1 VSALGPAQRA
11 EALRRAPREEWDVA
25 VVGGGVTGAGVALD
39 AASRGLRTILLERG
53 DLASGTSSRSGRT
66 LHGGLRYLEQGNLRL
81 VRDAARE
88 RDLAVSR
95 LCPRLCRPTRF
106 LVPLTRPVID
116 RAYLG
121 AGVALY
127 DLLARGPL
135 PRHRHLSR
143 RGALAACPELREDRV
158 AGGLVYSDVIIDDA
172 RHTVAVARTAAAHGA
187 AIVARAEVTALAL
200 TDPSRAAAARIAVSA
215 LDHESGAAFE
225 LRARVVINAAGPGAA
240 AVQRLAGASPA
251 PVRPS
256 KGIHLVVPRERLA
269 MTAGLMARAG
279 DSVVV
284 VRPSGNAWLIG
295 TTDAA
300 WDGEG
305 EPVAAAEDVDELLA
319 SVNAW
324 LRRPL
329 TRADVAGVFA
339 GIRPLVGGGEGATAA
354 LRRDHAVITGPDWL
368 FTVAGG
374 KYTTYRLMARDAV
387 DAAARR
393 LAVRAPSVTERIPLV
408 DDPPP
413 DGTPLAGAPEHTE
426 AEILHAVSHEGALH
440 LEDVLERRTRIATEH
455 RDGGLAAAR
464 RVAELLGLE
473 HELEDYRERVRT
485 LRAGL

>member
-1 VSALGPAQRA
+1 VTGALGPAQRA
-11 EALRRAPREEWDVA
+11 EALRRAPREQWDVV

-39 AASRGLRTILLERG
+39 AAARGLRTILLERG

-88 RDLAVSR
+88 RDLALRR
-95 LCPRLCRPTRF
+95 LCPSLCRPTRF
-106 LVPLTRPVID
+106 LVPLTRRVID
-116 RAYLG
+116 RTYLG

-127 DLLARGPL
+127 DALARGPL

-143 RGALAACPELREDRV
+143 AGALAASPELRPDGL
-158 AGGLVYSDVIIDDA
+158 AGGIQYSDVIIDDA
-172 RHTVAVARTAAAHGA
+172 RHTVAVARTAAAYGA
-187 AIVARAEVTALAL
+187 AILSQTAAVALREG
-200 TDPSRAAAARIAVSA
+200 SVSA
-215 LDHESGAAFE
+215 ADDESGERLE
-225 LRARVVINAAGPGAA
+225 LRARVVVNAAGPGAA
-240 AVQRLAGASPA
+240 EVQRLAGGRPA

-256 KGIHLVVPRERLA
+256 KGIHLVVPRERLT
-269 MTAGLMARAG
+269 MRGGLMARAG

-295 TTDAA
+295 TTDAPF
-300 WDGEG
+300 DGEG
-305 EPVAAAEDVDELLA
+305 EPVATSDDVDELLA
-319 SVNAW
+319 AVNAW

-339 GIRPLVGGGEGATAA
+339 GLRPLVGEGEGATAA
-354 LRRDHAVITGPDWL
+354 LRRDHAILRRPDWL
-368 FTVAGG
+368 LTVVGG

-393 LAVRAPSVTERIPLV
+393 LGVATPSTTESIPLV
-408 DDPPP
+408 DDGPQP
-413 DGTPLAGAPEHTE
+413 GEPLAGAPEHTE
-426 AEILHAVSHEGALH
+426 GEILHAVSHEGAIH

-455 RDGGLAAAR
+455 RDGGLAAAP

-473 HELEDYRERVRT
+473 HELDAYRERVRA
-485 LRAGL
+485 LRAGLGRA

>member
-11 EALRRAPREEWDVA
+11 EALRRAPRERWDVA

-39 AASRGLRTILLERG
+39 AAARGLRTILLERG

-88 RDLAVSR
+88 RDLAVTT
-95 LCPRLCRPTRF
+95 LCPWLCRPTRF
-106 LVPLTRPVID
+106 LIPLTRRVVD

-143 RGALAACPELREDRV
+143 RGALAACAELRQDRV
-158 AGGLVYSDVIIDDA
+158 VGGLEYSDVIIDDA
-172 RHTVAVARTAAAHGA
+172 RHTLALARTAAAHGA
-187 AIVARAEVTALAL
+187 AILLQAAVTGLQEGVVAV
-200 TDPSRAAAARIAVSA
+200 
-215 LDHESGAAFE
+215 LDNESGERLE
-225 LRARVVINAAGPGAA
+225 LRARVVVNAAGPGAA
-240 AVQRLAGASPA
+240 EVQRLAGVATA

-256 KGIHLVVPRERLA
+256 KGIHLVVPRERLT
-269 MTAGLMARAG
+269 MRGGLMARAG

-295 TTDAA
+295 TTDAP

-305 EPVAAAEDVDELLA
+305 EPVATAEDVDELLA
-319 SVNAW
+319 HVNAW

-329 TRADVAGVFA
+329 ARADVAGVFA
-339 GIRPLVGGGEGATAA
+339 GIRPLVGEGAGATAA
-354 LRRDHAVITGPDWL
+354 LRRDHVVLPGPDWL
-368 FTVAGG
+368 LTVAGG

-393 LAVRAPSVTERIPLV
+393 LGVGTPCTTEALPLV
-408 DDPPP
+408 HDPAPP
-413 DGTPLAGAPEHTE
+413 GPPLAGAPEHTE

-455 RDGGLAAAR
+455 RDGGLAAAP

-473 HELEDYRERVRT
+473 HELDAYRERVRV
-485 LRAGL
+485 LRDLTRLPGVLR